1 MFAVRPPFRC
11 IATAALMST
20 AVAAGSAHAVII
32 ETGSYSQSG
41 IGAEF
46 ATPYDTF
53 TVTGATTTIA
63 APVVPVVVSLGTFSF
78 EVGWNCNT
86 CSLTP
91 SYDALIDLT
100 VDGVTHQL
108 DLPYSWHSNGPSD
121 FLTFSVP
128 QPVQFD
134 FGDAGMIDI
143 TPSLIGTLSST
154 GPTVQGNLYAT
165 VSSTTPVPEPGSY
178 ALMLAGFGVLTFVA
192 RRRRL

>member
-1 MFAVRPPFRC
+1 MFAVQSPLRC
-11 IATAALMST
+11 IATAALMS
-20 AVAAGSAHAVII
+20 AAAAAGPAHAVTI
-32 ETGSYSQSG
+32 ETGSYSKSG

-46 ATPYDTF
+46 TTPYDSF

-78 EVGWNCNT
+78 EVGWNCNI

-100 VDGVTHQL
+100 VDGITHQL
-108 DLPYSWHSNGPSD
+108 DLPYAWHSNGPTD
-121 FLTFSVP
+121 FLTFSTP

-134 FGDAGMIDI
+134 FGDAGMIEI
-143 TPSLIGTLSST
+143 AASSIGTLSSS
-154 GPTVQGNLYAT
+154 GNTVQGNLYAT
-165 VSSTTPVPEPGSY
+165 ISTTPVPEPGSF